1 MGNAYSYDLRI
12 RVIEAVDEGQSITK
26 VSKGFKVGRA
36 TIYNWLKL
44 RNEQGHLK
52 SKENWQQG
60 HSHKI
65 TDLEKFKTFVEENE
79 EKTLVELAEAW
90 GNVKRMTIQRA
101 DRKSVVEG
109 KSVSVRVDLGGRSI
123 IKKKKDK

>member
-1 MGNAYSYDLRI
+1 MENAYSYDLRI
-12 RVIEAVDEGQSITK
+12 RVIEAVDEGQRITK

-44 RNEQGHLK
+44 RNKQGHLK

-65 TDLEKFKTFVEENE
+65 TDLEKFKTFVEENK

-101 DRKSVVEG
+101 LKKLGFTRKKNQLWVQGTSG
-109 KSVSVRVDLGGRSI
+109 SRTTRL
-123 IKKKKDK
+123 